1 VLQGLGQETADKE
14 PGIKRVT
21 QKVLE
26 LDLDAADCSAL
37 VGAIPNIHPHSMVKK
52 VAPLFELWWM
62 EAAMWLMCKS
72 QEAVTAK
79 SMKLR

>member
-26 LDLDAADCSAL
+26 LDLDEADCSAL
-37 VGAIPNIHPHSMVKK
+37 VGAIPNIHPRSMVKK
-52 VAPLFELWWM
+52 VALLFELWWM
-62 EAAMWLMCKS
+62 EAVMWLMRKS
-72 QEAVTAK
+72 QEAATAK